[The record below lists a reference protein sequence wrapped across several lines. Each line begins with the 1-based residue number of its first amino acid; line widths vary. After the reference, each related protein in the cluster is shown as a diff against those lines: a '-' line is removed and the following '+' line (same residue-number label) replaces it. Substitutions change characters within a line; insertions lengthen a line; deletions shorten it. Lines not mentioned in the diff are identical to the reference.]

1 MKQHV
6 IVVAWLQIG
15 LSIVWVVIGFGIAAL
30 ILGAGVASHDRDV
43 TEILSIVAPIIIA
56 FSILTAIP
64 SIIGGIFLLRFKEW
78 ARILV
83 IIISFIDLINFP
95 IGTALGIYSLWVLLK
110 TETVKLFIP
119 QPTGTASEL
128 Q

>member
-43 TEILSIVAPIIIA
+43 TEILGIVAPIIVT

-119 QPTGTASEL
+119 QPPGTTAVS
-128 Q
+128 